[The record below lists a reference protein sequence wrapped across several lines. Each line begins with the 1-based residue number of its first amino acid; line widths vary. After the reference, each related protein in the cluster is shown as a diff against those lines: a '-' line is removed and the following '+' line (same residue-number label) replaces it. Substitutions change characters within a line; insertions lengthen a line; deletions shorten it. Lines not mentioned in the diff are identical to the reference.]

1 MNSTPTNDS
10 LVLVIQGLG
19 HVPAFKNKKIIAG
32 KRLITA
38 PKARQWMEQAT
49 KAMYSQLKSL
59 FQTKDD
65 ATSTEPWQ
73 PSAIASWPL
82 DDNWKVI
89 PHITVKVRTVAKGD
103 EGAIITIDKIS
114 PH

>member
-1 MNSTPTNDS
+1 MNSTPISDR
-10 LVLVIQGLG
+10 LVIVIRGIG

-38 PKARQWMEQAT
+38 PKARKWMEQAT
-49 KAMYSQLKSL
+49 ASIVSQLNSL
-59 FQTKDD
+59 CQTRDD

-73 PSAIASWPL
+73 QSATALLPQ

-89 PHITVKVRTVAKGD
+89 PRIKVTARVVPKGD
-103 EGAIITIDKIS
+103 EGAIITLTRLK
-114 PH
+114 